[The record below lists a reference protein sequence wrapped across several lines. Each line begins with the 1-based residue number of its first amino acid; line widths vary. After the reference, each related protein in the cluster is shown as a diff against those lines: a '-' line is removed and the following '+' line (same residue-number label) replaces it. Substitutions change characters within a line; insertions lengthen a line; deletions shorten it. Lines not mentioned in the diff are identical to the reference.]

1 MKIYTLN
8 SFSQNVETGYF
19 DEYYDNLGVFI
30 MRHFA
35 EQFSE
40 NHTLEH
46 KEVFGETLRYVIE
59 EFEIWSLDS

>member
-1 MKIYTLN
+1 
-8 SFSQNVETGYF
+8 
-19 DEYYDNLGVFI
+19 

-40 NHTLEH
+40 NHALEH
-46 KEVFGETLRYVIE
+46 KEVFGENLRYVIE